1 MSLTVSAAFAIW
13 LATSGPRASPTVC
26 LKSSNTLTRF
36 SILPRIAWYLAMAT
50 WINSLIEGISERLSS
65 WKKMILNLRASSTVC
80 WRPSSSISRLPTHSS
95 SSCSGKPDHHVCGN
109 SDNEE
114 DIFYICAS
122 FIIYS
127 DGKKSNLLHQLP
139 EPGSAL
145 PSQVVLS
152 PSCNAQLSPKCN
164 INLFF

>member
-26 LKSSNTLTRF
+26 LRSSNTLTRF
-36 SILPRIAWYLAMAT
+36 SILPRIAWYLAIAT

-65 WKKMILNLRASSTVC
+65 WEKMILNLRASSTVC

-95 SSCSGKPDHHVCGN
+95 SSCSGKPGHRVCGN

-114 DIFYICAS
+114 DKVFFIFVPLLS
-122 FIIYS
+122 FIATA
-127 DGKKSNLLHQLP
+127 KSQTCFI
-139 EPGSAL
+139 SC
-145 PSQVVLS
+145 LS
-152 PSCNAQLSPKCN
+152 KAQLSLHKSPCHLPVIPSCFQN
-164 INLFF
+164 AT

>member
-26 LKSSNTLTRF
+26 LRSSNTLTRF

-95 SSCSGKPDHHVCGN
+95 SSCSGKPDHHVC
-109 SDNEE
+109 DNEE
-114 DIFYICAS
+114 DKVIFIFIFVPLLS
-122 FIIYS
+122 FIATA
-127 DGKKSNLLHQLP
+127 KSQTCFISCL
-139 EPGSAL
+139 
-145 PSQVVLS
+145 SQ
-152 PSCNAQLSPKCN
+152 AQLSLHKSSCHPPVIPSCLQN
-164 INLFF
+164 AT